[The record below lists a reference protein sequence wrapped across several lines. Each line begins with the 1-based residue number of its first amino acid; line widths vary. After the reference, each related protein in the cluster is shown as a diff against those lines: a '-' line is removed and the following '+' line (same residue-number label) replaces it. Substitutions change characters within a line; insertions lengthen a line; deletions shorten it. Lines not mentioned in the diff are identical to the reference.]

1 MASVIMESVILA
13 SVTIMESVIMASV
26 IMASLINKSV
36 TIQFRLICVHK
47 LSMFIYLSMSETYDK
62 CNLWQRLLIANI
74 MWKV

>member
-1 MASVIMESVILA
+1 MASVIMESVIIA
-13 SVTIMESVIMASV
+13 SVTIMESL

>member
-13 SVTIMESVIMASV
+13 SVTIMESV